1 MAEQYFNL
9 NFYDPAVPAFCSFDK
24 MYVGTI
30 DEIRVV
36 MNRLAKTKDYVGT
49 VKAWKAYCT
58 GDHNAIH
65 NVAYRDIP
73 LLTPV
78 EYVSSSQ
85 LTIPGRTWEHINTW
99 GWPYVMKISE
109 GRISQ
114 VIVKH
119 EGQYVRMLRAWLGDL
134 CYESFGRK
142 WVPLTGGFWGNDF
155 VLDVIKRPGKHFT
168 FNNLLY
174 IEEDSSDDLAEF
186 EDKLLNPEALIFDKI
201 CDEIFADG

>member
-1 MAEQYFNL
+1 
-9 NFYDPAVPAFCSFDK
+9 
-24 MYVGTI
+24 
-30 DEIRVV
+30 
-36 MNRLAKTKDYVGT
+36 
-49 VKAWKAYCT
+49 
-58 GDHNAIH
+58 
-65 NVAYRDIP
+65 
-73 LLTPV
+73 
-78 EYVSSSQ
+78 
-85 LTIPGRTWEHINTW
+85 
-99 GWPYVMKISE
+99 
-109 GRISQ
+109 
-114 VIVKH
+114 
-119 EGQYVRMLRAWLGDL
+119 MLRAWLGDL

>member
-1 MAEQYFNL
+1 
-9 NFYDPAVPAFCSFDK
+9 

-85 LTIPGRTWEHINTW
+85 LLSLIHI
-99 GWPYVMKISE
+99 
-109 GRISQ
+109 
-114 VIVKH
+114 
-119 EGQYVRMLRAWLGDL
+119 
-134 CYESFGRK
+134 
-142 WVPLTGGFWGNDF
+142 
-155 VLDVIKRPGKHFT
+155 
-168 FNNLLY
+168 
-174 IEEDSSDDLAEF
+174 
-186 EDKLLNPEALIFDKI
+186 
-201 CDEIFADG
+201 